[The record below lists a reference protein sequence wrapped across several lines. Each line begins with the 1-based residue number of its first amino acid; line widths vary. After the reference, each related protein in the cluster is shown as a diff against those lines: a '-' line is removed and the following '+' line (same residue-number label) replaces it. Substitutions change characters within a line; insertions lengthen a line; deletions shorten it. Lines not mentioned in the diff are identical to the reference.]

1 MFTKRVQTLYHPDI
15 TTVNKM
21 CQVLGL
27 EPVSAQKVRRN
38 LFGAGSGNVDEV
50 LTNHMQEIAD
60 RSSRT
65 WNFDF
70 VREQPLNQGR
80 YVWEKVCCDDTNCS
94 KEDTTCEKENTLL
107 VKVCDDSQV
116 QPKCNNKSWLV
127 QPSIRS
133 YGKVQKSH
141 MMSKRGSPYYLK
153 RTTPRV
159 TRYVVD
165 DVGAS

>member
-127 QPSIRS
+127 QPSIRTS
-133 YGKVQKSH
+133 FLLWYPEQLQDLPSLTCVSQSDMYSIHITNYTK
-141 MMSKRGSPYYLK
+141 
-153 RTTPRV
+153 
-159 TRYVVD
+159 
-165 DVGAS
+165 